1 MDSTNNWNQNYF
13 SAKKVNETG
22 QSTNFSFALLIIPL
36 AVLCCLF
43 LLCVRVIHVLI
54 KNQGSS
60 KTDETNQDDGS
71 GLDDAETFSM
81 TVFNS
86 VTEEE
91 DGHNQKDRSRFQ
103 DIIELKEEE
112 EDEEQEVFSSKD
124 VQNTALD
131 ESIILRKSLRKG
143 EGGMPVAP
151 RTLGTSC
158 ARSPETHPHPAAAC
172 PGSCRALRGPD
183 SAPSPSWCRHS
194 SMCVGQWS

>member
-1 MDSTNNWNQNYF
+1 M
-13 SAKKVNETG
+13 NETG

-86 VTEEE
+86 VKEEEE
-91 DGHNQKDRSRFQ
+91 DGHSQKARSSFE

-112 EDEEQEVFSSKD
+112 DEGQNVIPSKD
-124 VQNTALD
+124 VQNSALD

-143 EGGMPVAP
+143 EGVMYFEEYLV
-151 RTLGTSC
+151 
-158 ARSPETHPHPAAAC
+158 
-172 PGSCRALRGPD
+172 
-183 SAPSPSWCRHS
+183 
-194 SMCVGQWS
+194 

>member
-1 MDSTNNWNQNYF
+1 M
-13 SAKKVNETG
+13 NETG
-22 QSTNFSFALLIIPL
+22 QSTVFSFTLLIIPL

-43 LLCVRVIHVLI
+43 LLCVRVVHVLI

-86 VTEEE
+86 VKEEE
-91 DGHNQKDRSRFQ
+91 DGHNQQDKSRFQ
-103 DIIELKEEE
+103 DIIELKEEEEE

-143 EGGMPVAP
+143 EGGMYFEEYLV
-151 RTLGTSC
+151 
-158 ARSPETHPHPAAAC
+158 
-172 PGSCRALRGPD
+172 
-183 SAPSPSWCRHS
+183 
-194 SMCVGQWS
+194 

>member
-22 QSTNFSFALLIIPL
+22 QSTVFSFALLIIPL

-143 EGGMPVAP
+143 EGGMYFEEYLV
-151 RTLGTSC
+151 
-158 ARSPETHPHPAAAC
+158 
-172 PGSCRALRGPD
+172 
-183 SAPSPSWCRHS
+183 
-194 SMCVGQWS
+194 

>member
-1 MDSTNNWNQNYF
+1 M
-13 SAKKVNETG
+13 NETG
-22 QSTNFSFALLIIPL
+22 QSTVFSFTLLIIPL

-43 LLCVRVIHVLI
+43 LLCVRVVHVLI

-86 VTEEE
+86 VKEAE
-91 DGHNQKDRSRFQ
+91 DGHNQQDRSRFQ

-112 EDEEQEVFSSKD
+112 EEEDEEQEVFSSKH

-143 EGGMPVAP
+143 EGGMYFEEYLV
-151 RTLGTSC
+151 
-158 ARSPETHPHPAAAC
+158 
-172 PGSCRALRGPD
+172 
-183 SAPSPSWCRHS
+183 
-194 SMCVGQWS
+194 